1 MMNDPIIQQ
10 TLLAK
15 QTLLAA
21 DLREQLEDAAEQNSV
36 MAGDMRA
43 YQAARDE
50 AVVRADLAEARLR
63 DFALDRNGGGS
74 DDGGSDGGEDGS
86 GGGSAGSG
94 RHGSSGS
101 GGRTSGVGGN
111 SGGDRQGG
119 TPHRRVAQLS
129 EELVA
134 QRQAFNA
141 QTIDLEK
148 QADVLRRCE
157 RDLRSAQM
165 GEAAGS
171 TRVSALESTVD
182 GLQADIERFS
192 RRDGEANVFKLE
204 TAARLE
210 EIEVALRSKGIRLD
224 LLLRRPHE

>member
-1 MMNDPIIQQ
+1 MNDPIIQQ

-21 DLREQLEDAAEQNSV
+21 DLGEQLEDAAEQNSV

-74 DDGGSDGGEDGS
+74 DDGGSEGGEDGIGS
-86 GGGSAGSG
+86 GSAGSG

-101 GGRTSGVGGN
+101 GGRASGVGGN
-111 SGGDRQGG
+111 SGGGRQGG

-148 QADVLRRCE
+148 QEDVLRR
-157 RDLRSAQM
+157 
-165 GEAAGS
+165 
-171 TRVSALESTVD
+171 
-182 GLQADIERFS
+182 
-192 RRDGEANVFKLE
+192 
-204 TAARLE
+204 
-210 EIEVALRSKGIRLD
+210 
-224 LLLRRPHE
+224 